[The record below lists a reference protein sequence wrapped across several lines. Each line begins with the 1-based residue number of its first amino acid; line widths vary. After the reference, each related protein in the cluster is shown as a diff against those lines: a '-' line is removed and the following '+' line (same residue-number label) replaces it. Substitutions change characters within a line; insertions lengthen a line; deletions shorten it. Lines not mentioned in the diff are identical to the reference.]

1 MKKFLTVLSAVLLM
15 LCGTFA
21 FTGCEDSNTVVV
33 YTNAF
38 FPPFEYYQG
47 DQIAGV
53 DVEIMDKVGEK
64 LGKTMKIVNTEFDYI
79 IDYVSS
85 GKGKIG
91 AAGITITDARKERVN
106 FSVPY
111 YTSVQYI
118 IVKEDVEV
126 ELADGIASWTNL
138 EGKRIG
144 VQTNTTGD
152 LFIDYE
158 LGDHPEDEYTGLLY
172 EKNSEL
178 VQLSDALVAVEKL
191 KAGQVDVVVIDKLP
205 AEHIVGHQTG
215 IKCYP
220 LLNAEEEYAI
230 CVTKGEDEILNAINE
245 VLNEMMA
252 DVDENGEN
260 AIQRDQDAH
269 GADRLIRRHI

>member
-21 FTGCEDSNTVVV
+21 FTGCEDGNTVVV

-260 AIQRDQDAH
+260 AIQRAIKTH
-269 GADRLIRRHI
+269 MGLTA